1 MVDRAQHPTL
11 PENRVVQVDDLT
23 VRFVGSERTVEAVR
37 NLSFHVDRG
46 ETLAIVGESGSGK
59 SVTSLALMRLVEHGG
74 GRIAQGRMNLRRRN
88 DQIIDLGNATQ
99 RMMRNVRGADMAMI
113 FQEPMTSLNPVFTA
127 GEQIAESIR
136 LHQRMDAAAARAEAL
151 RMLEQVRIPEARSVM
166 SRFPHQLS
174 GGMRQRVMIAM
185 ALACKP
191 ALLIADEPTTALDV
205 TIQAQI
211 LQLIRALQDEMQM
224 GVVFITHDMGV
235 VAEVAD
241 RVLVMYRGDKVEEGT
256 SDQIF
261 AAPAHRY
268 TQALLSAVPKLGAM
282 TGTDLPARFP
292 LVQMAGQPE
301 ALPDPTLAPI
311 ATPVVLP
318 NAGAAVAA
326 EDSSPELAIA
336 ATPAIDAA
344 AATGTAP
351 ATAETVVSEATPFA
365 ADDRVTLTGTGATD
379 AQAPAA
385 SRTDAAR
392 STGMTGIDSR
402 HTPSAPSSIPVNANG
417 QPDVSLAALQGNAPP
432 PAREPILSVRNLVT
446 RFDLRGGILSR
457 VQGRVHAVEKV
468 SFDLFP
474 GETLALVGESG
485 CGKSTTGRSLL
496 RLVDSQSGEIDFGGR
511 DITKLNN
518 SDLQSLRRD
527 IQFVF
532 QDPFASLD
540 PRVTVGFSIME
551 PLLVHGVARG
561 KEAERRVSELLE
573 RVGMPPEMAQRYPH
587 EFSGG
592 QRQRICIAR
601 ALALNPKVVI
611 ADESVS
617 ALDVSI
623 QAQIVNLMIDLQQDL
638 GVAFL
643 FISHDMAVVERISHR
658 VAVMYLGQIVEIGP
672 RRAIFE
678 NPQHA
683 YTKKLMSAVP
693 IADPARRHLKRTLL
707 SDEIPSPIRKPGDDP
722 VVAPLVQVGPDHYVA
737 RHPVGG
743 SY

>member
-1 MVDRAQHPTL
+1 MVDRANSLAL

-74 GRIAQGRMNLRRRN
+74 GRIAQGSMALRRRN
-88 DQIIDLGNATQ
+88 GSVIDLAGSSQ
-99 RMMRNVRGADMAMI
+99 RVMRNVRGADMAMI

-127 GEQIAESIR
+127 GDQIAESIR
-136 LHQRMDAAAARAEAL
+136 QHQGKDAAAARAEAL
-151 RMLEQVRIPEARSVM
+151 RMLEQVRIPEAKSVLD
-166 SRFPHQLS
+166 RYPHQLS

-211 LQLIRALQDEMQM
+211 LQLIRQLQEEMHM

-241 RVLVMYRGDKVEEGT
+241 RVLVMYRGDKVEEGP
-256 SDQIF
+256 SEQVF
-261 AAPAHRY
+261 ATPQHRY
-268 TQALLSAVPKLGAM
+268 TKALLSAVPKLGAM
-282 TGTDLPARFP
+282 QGTDLPARFP
-292 LVQMAGQPE
+292 LLQAEGQAQPE
-301 ALPDPTLAPI
+301 A
-311 ATPVVLP
+311 
-318 NAGAAVAA
+318 AAVSA
-326 EDSSPELAIA
+326 P
-336 ATPAIDAA
+336 
-344 AATGTAP
+344 TAP
-351 ATAETVVSEATPFA
+351 
-365 ADDRVTLTGTGATD
+365 D
-379 AQAPAA
+379 AK
-385 SRTDAAR
+385 
-392 STGMTGIDSR
+392 
-402 HTPSAPSSIPVNANG
+402 
-417 QPDVSLAALQGNAPP
+417 
-432 PAREPILSVRNLVT
+432 REPILSVRKLVT
-446 RFDLRGGILSR
+446 RFDLRGGIMSR
-457 VQGRVHAVEKV
+457 VQRRVHAVEQV

-474 GETLALVGESG
+474 GETLSLVGESG

-496 RLVDSQSGEIDFGGR
+496 RLVDSQGGEIKFGGR
-511 DITKLNN
+511 DIVRLKNN
-518 SDLQSLRRD
+518 ELQSLRRD

-561 KEAERRVSELLE
+561 RDAERRVAELLE
-573 RVGMPPEMAQRYPH
+573 RVGLPAEMAQRYPH

-623 QAQIVNLMIDLQQDL
+623 QAQIVNLLIDLQRDM
-638 GVAFL
+638 GISFL
-643 FISHDMAVVERISHR
+643 FISHDMAVVERVSHR

-678 NPQHA
+678 NPQHP

-693 IADPARRHLKRTLL
+693 IADPARRHMKRTLL
-707 SDEIPSPIRKPGDDP
+707 SDEIPSPIRKLGDEP
-722 VVAPLVQVGPDHYVA
+722 VVQPLVQVGTDHFVA

-743 SY
+743 AY